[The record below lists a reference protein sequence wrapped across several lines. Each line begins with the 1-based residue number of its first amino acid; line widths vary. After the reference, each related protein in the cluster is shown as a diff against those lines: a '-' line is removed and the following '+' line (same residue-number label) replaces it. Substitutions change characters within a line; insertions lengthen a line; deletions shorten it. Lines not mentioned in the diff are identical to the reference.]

1 MEELG
6 KSDMGRV
13 NSQCKAL
20 RSKLE
25 IFQENKEASIAV
37 KVAGW
42 EEAGRGGVVGLHGHC
57 VNCILSV
64 RP

>member
-1 MEELG
+1 
-6 KSDMGRV
+6 MGRV

-20 RSKLE
+20 RHKLE
-25 IFQENKEASIAV
+25 IFQENNEASIAV

-42 EEAGRGGVVGLHGHC
+42 EEREVGRGGVVELQGHC

>member
-1 MEELG
+1 
-6 KSDMGRV
+6 MGRV
-13 NSQCKAL
+13 NSQCKAF

-25 IFQENKEASIAV
+25 IFQENKEASIVV

-42 EEAGRGGVVGLHGHC
+42 EERKVGRGGVAGLHGHL